1 MDVRPDF
8 FLDPTEDGNLRELRA
23 CWVRGRLKDD
33 RGTEYLVVAIA
44 PPLVGQEYG
53 LGGEDISSVLL
64 SPRHKGHSLFPIT
77 AWPEFV
83 YVARFLD
90 EPIPV
95 SATVTDDQVEL
106 ILWGVLHRTKTE
118 AEAARRPA

>member
-1 MDVRPDF
+1 M
-8 FLDPTEDGNLRELRA
+8 
-23 CWVRGRLKDD
+23 
-33 RGTEYLVVAIA
+33 VVASA

-83 YVARFLD
+83 FVARFLD

-95 SATVTDDQVEL
+95 SGMVADDQVEL
-106 ILWGVLHRTKTE
+106 ILWGVLHRTKAE